1 MSQQE
6 AGSIHAPVKCKTP
19 LAVAISLMP
28 QNGILTH
35 QPRMEAA
42 ECCTQHTIQ
51 LEERFTAWM
60 LKSCMAPPTV
70 LQEGLFIGAAA
81 TQASLIDYL
90 LDASSA
96 ASKKHQ
102 HQTNGHNGHLDNG
115 HHEKPQGGMA
125 SVYTALAH
133 HLQRIAGNP
142 VSAVVHRVMMTA
154 AVPTAACATMFA
166 AQPHLAGPCSLL

>member
-1 MSQQE
+1 M
-6 AGSIHAPVKCKTP
+6 
-19 LAVAISLMP
+19 
-28 QNGILTH
+28 
-35 QPRMEAA
+35 
-42 ECCTQHTIQ
+42 
-51 LEERFTAWM
+51 
-60 LKSCMAPPTV
+60 
-70 LQEGLFIGAAA
+70 LQEGLFIGAAV

-96 ASKKHQ
+96 ASEKHQ

-115 HHEKPQGGMA
+115 HHEKPGGGLP

-142 VSAVVHRVMMTA
+142 VSTVVHRVMMTA